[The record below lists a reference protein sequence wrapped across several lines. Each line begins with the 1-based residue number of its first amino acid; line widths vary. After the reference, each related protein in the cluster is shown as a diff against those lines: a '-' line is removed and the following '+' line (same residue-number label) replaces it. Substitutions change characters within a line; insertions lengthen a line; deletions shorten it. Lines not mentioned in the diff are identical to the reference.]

1 MILQLSNIYIIDI
14 MINYLES
21 NLIASRVFSVLIH
34 FKLRGLFKKSI
45 LLFIFQ
51 FK

>member
-21 NLIASRVFSVLIH
+21 NLIASRVFSVLIQ
-34 FKLRGLFKKSI
+34 FELRGLF
-45 LLFIFQ
+45 
-51 FK
+51 